1 MATIRAAIKRAAMKS
16 DKAGGCGV
24 YMRLLLAVALC
35 GAFAPAAFSNSAP
48 LGELLAARGASVDDS
63 IASPGLT
70 LLQGSRVKTS
80 AQGGA
85 VLNLGRLGRVTLG
98 PESELVLESSGN
110 SLSGRL
116 NSGWMIVS
124 SPRGVGVAIKTAD
137 GFASADGAEA
147 STLRID
153 VTQETTRV
161 EAAGIASVQSGAMR
175 QMVRAGEELEIS
187 RAATGA
193 LPEFSRYTVDSGLAA
208 AAAAAAERAA
218 AASFSAALSTG
229 VRAAFESITL
239 DQTIAPAPTM
249 SNTLKPVSGDTPII
263 TTPSQEITCGDFNE
277 NCVDCQVFPQ
287 LVKAK
292 AGCTLAFIVHLQNV
306 LATSQVSVG
315 PFMNGACFYIFPGAP
330 QVVQI
335 PPGGSYYFQIN
346 ANNCTVAQTRSAANA
361 LIVIET
367 NTCGTK
373 YVQVE
378 WATPC
383 R

>member
-1 MATIRAAIKRAAMKS
+1 MATIRAAMKS
-16 DKAGGCGV
+16 YKAGGHGV
-24 YMRLLLAVALC
+24 FFRLLLAVVLC
-35 GAFAPAAFSNSAP
+35 VAFAPAAFSNSGP

-70 LLQGSRVKTS
+70 LLQGSRIKTS

-110 SLSGRL
+110 ALSGRL

-124 SPRGVGVAIKTAD
+124 SPKGVGVAIKTAD
-137 GFASADGAEA
+137 GFAAADGAEA

-153 VTQETTRV
+153 VSQETTRV
-161 EAAGIASVQSGAMR
+161 EAAGIASVQSGAMT
-175 QMVRAGEELEIS
+175 QTVRAGEELEIS
-187 RAATGA
+187 RTAAGA
-193 LPEFSRYTVDSGLAA
+193 LPEFSRYAVDSGLAA
-208 AAAAAAERAA
+208 AASAAAAERAA

-239 DQTIAPAPTM
+239 DQTLAPAPSF
-249 SNTLKPVSGDTPII
+249 SNPLKPVSGDTPIVS
-263 TTPSQEITCGDFNE
+263 TPSQEITCGDFNE
-277 NCVDCQVFPQ
+277 NCVDCSVFPQ
-287 LVKAK
+287 LIKAK

-306 LATSQVSVG
+306 LATSQVSVR
-315 PFMNGACFYIFPGAP
+315 PFMNGACFFIFPGSP
-330 QVVQI
+330 QVIQI

-361 LIVIET
+361 LVVIET